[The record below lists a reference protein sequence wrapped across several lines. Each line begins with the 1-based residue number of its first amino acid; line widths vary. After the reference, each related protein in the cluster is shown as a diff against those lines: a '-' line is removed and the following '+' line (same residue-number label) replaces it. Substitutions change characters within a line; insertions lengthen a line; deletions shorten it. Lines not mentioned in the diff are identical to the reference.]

1 MNLQVIKNLCEQ
13 QGRSLKQLAAE
24 SGMSEPNLHR
34 CIRMNKIQASDL
46 EQLSKLLGVPV
57 NTFFD
62 SSLPQPNASPEQMRN
77 ADLRLLQE
85 RVSYLEQL
93 VAEKERLIS
102 VLLGRKTDSD
112 QY

>member
-1 MNLQVIKNLCEQ
+1 MNLQMIKNLCEK

-34 CIRMNKIQASDL
+34 CIRVNKIQASDL
-46 EQLSKLLGVPV
+46 EQLCMVMGVPV

-62 SSLPQPNASPEQMRN
+62 SSLPQPAASPEQKAN

-85 RVSYLEQL
+85 RVGHLEQM

-102 VLLGRKTDSD
+102 VLMGREKAGN
-112 QY
+112 Q